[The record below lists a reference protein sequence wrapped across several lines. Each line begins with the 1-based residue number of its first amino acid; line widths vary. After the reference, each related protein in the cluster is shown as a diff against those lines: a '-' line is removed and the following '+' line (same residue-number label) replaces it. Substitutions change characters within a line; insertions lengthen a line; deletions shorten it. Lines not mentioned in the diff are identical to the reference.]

1 MHSAPDP
8 RATSRA
14 EIVWWFLRLSGLAL
28 VVLAGLHLYAMHYAT
43 APANTDSAFVAR
55 RWSSAGWRTFD
66 AFLLLLA
73 VTHGLAGL
81 ETIVRDALHTS
92 RARAV
97 ADVVFVLLSLAAIAL
112 GATTLAAVTHAS
124 FVDGPLDGAIWIAA
138 ALHSG
143 LVVIATITYAAL
155 LVLAVALGLQ
165 LFRRKP
171 IGWWSFSGQWAFALH
186 RATGLG
192 ILAFLAIH
200 LIDIALAPFA
210 PRVYDATVASYADP
224 YLVPME
230 IALVAAVLYHG
241 INGIR
246 LIVMEIA
253 DRRMLPWRSTAFSL
267 VIVITL
273 VLLAPSVVVL
283 VRSLP

>member
-1 MHSAPDP
+1 MRSGPELP
-8 RATSRA
+8 ATSRA
-14 EIVWWFLRLSGLAL
+14 ELVWWFLRISGVVL
-28 VVLAGLHLYAMHYAT
+28 VALAGLHLYAMHYAT
-43 APANTDSAFVAR
+43 APVDTGSAFVAR
-55 RWSSAGWRTFD
+55 RWSDAGWRTFD

-81 ETIVRDALHTS
+81 ETIVRDALRTS

-97 ADVVFVLLSLAAIAL
+97 ADVAFVLLALAAIAL
-112 GATTLAAVTHAS
+112 GATTLAEAANVS
-124 FVDGPLDGAIWIAA
+124 FVAGPLDDALWIATV
-138 ALHSG
+138 LHVG
-143 LVVIATITYAAL
+143 LTAIATVTYVAFIA
-155 LVLAVALGLQ
+155 LAVVLGLRLATGQ
-165 LFRRKP
+165 PL
-171 IGWWSFSGQWAFALH
+171 GWWGFSGQWAFALH

-192 ILAFLAIH
+192 VLAFLAIH

-210 PRVYDATVASYADP
+210 PRVYDATVASYADT

-230 IALVAAVLYHG
+230 IALVAAVIYHG
-241 INGIR
+241 ANGIR

-267 VIVITL
+267 VVIVTL